1 MDGRYDYEKI
11 LCLSL
16 VLICILSSCAMKS
29 NEVAT
34 VDNTTTMKH
43 IENKPKETTTANVIE
58 NMKNEQFDEILCQ
71 GDNFYIVKK
80 NKRQL

>member
-1 MDGRYDYEKI
+1 MKKI
-11 LCLSL
+11 LCLCL

-43 IENKPKETTTANVIE
+43 IEDKTKETTTENVIE
-58 NMKNEQFDEILCQ
+58 NMKKEQFDEILCQ

-80 NKRQL
+80 